1 MDYRLTP
8 YSAVHLLTVI
18 MALIVTP
25 AIWRRRMTPGAVYL
39 ALLELGAAIWAFASI
54 FEMAAATVSLKILW
68 SQVSYIGI
76 ATTPILYFLFAMTY
90 SQQDKRLTRR
100 TIPLLFVIPT
110 LTIFMILVDRLRP
123 WHWSSV
129 TIDPATN
136 IGIYGHGPW
145 FWVFVSYEYALLAIG
160 VVVLFRAMFRFP
172 AHYRSQMAALLI
184 GSALPCVANV
194 MYVSG
199 LNPIPGMDWTPIT
212 FALTGLILA
221 WGIFRQQMFT
231 LVPVARERLI
241 EGMADG
247 VVVVDASQR
256 IVDINPSALA
266 IIGRPPRDTIGQP
279 AAQVLTQFGNLTE
292 LLRAG
297 EEVATQE
304 VSLGEEEAVRY
315 YDLRASLLRD
325 RRGQPTGRLIVMRD
339 ITRRR
344 KAEQERERLISEL
357 QDALAQVRTL
367 RGLLPIC
374 ANCKRIRD
382 DQGYWRG
389 VEEYVAEHSDADFTH
404 SICPDCARKLYPE
417 LFEDE
422 K

>member
-1 MDYRLTP
+1 
-8 YSAVHLLTVI
+8 
-18 MALIVTP
+18 
-25 AIWRRRMTPGAVYL
+25 
-39 ALLELGAAIWAFASI
+39 
-54 FEMAAATVSLKILW
+54 
-68 SQVSYIGI
+68 
-76 ATTPILYFLFAMTY
+76 
-90 SQQDKRLTRR
+90 
-100 TIPLLFVIPT
+100 
-110 LTIFMILVDRLRP
+110 
-123 WHWSSV
+123 
-129 TIDPATN
+129 
-136 IGIYGHGPW
+136 
-145 FWVFVSYEYALLAIG
+145 
-160 VVVLFRAMFRFP
+160 
-172 AHYRSQMAALLI
+172 MAALLI

-256 IVDINPSALA
+256 IVDVNPSALA

-404 SICPDCARKLYPE
+404 GICPDCARKLYPE